1 MMEKNMT
8 ELSLSYTQ
16 TNGDKTIIIK
26 TFEGT
31 GLDIFEVRDTF
42 ACLLIGA
49 GFQYETILEILP
61 EDPDIKFED

>member
-1 MMEKNMT
+1 MEKNMT

-16 TNGDKTIIIK
+16 TNGDKTIITK

-42 ACLLIGA
+42 VCLLIGA

-61 EDPDIKFED
+61 EVPKIKFED